1 MGIKRSFSS
10 SEERRILRRVVF
22 VTDFNNKVENYF
34 EESWQIRIAGKVS
47 NRKSRRQVDI
57 LLIAIGDYVKL
68 KRCLK

>member
-1 MGIKRSFSS
+1 M
-10 SEERRILRRVVF
+10 
-22 VTDFNNKVENYF
+22 TDFNNKVENYF